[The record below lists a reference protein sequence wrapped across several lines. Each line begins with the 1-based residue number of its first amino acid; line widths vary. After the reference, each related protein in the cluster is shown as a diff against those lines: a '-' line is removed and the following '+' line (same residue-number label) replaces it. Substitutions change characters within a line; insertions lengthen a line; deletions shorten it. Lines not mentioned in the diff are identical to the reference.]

1 VSRHDVVVAGTGL
14 AGLTAA
20 VRLAEQGARVLVLAK
35 GVGATHLSPC
45 TIDVLGYAPERVER
59 PGEAL
64 ARLADDHPYA
74 AVGRDGVAA
83 AIEWLKGAMEE
94 AYPYTGDLEQNLLLP
109 TAVGALK
116 PSAVVPETMAAG
128 DLRDGGEVCV
138 VGFRALKDF
147 HAPLLADNLARGGAV
162 ARAVELDLVPE
173 GRADVNSLGFARAF
187 DDPAFR
193 AEVEATLV
201 ARLGADELVAFP
213 AVLGID
219 EPRAVWRELEE
230 RLARPVFE
238 VPTLPPSVPGMRVF
252 ALLGSRLRQA
262 GGRVILNA
270 VVHGAERSGGRVT
283 AVRARS
289 GLRDAEYGCDW
300 LVLATGG
307 FASGGLELDSRWRAR
322 EVALGLPVS
331 GVPADERFLPDYF
344 ADHPMGSAGVAVDR
358 ELRPEGFENVLVAGA
373 TLAGAQPWREK
384 SGDGISLATGFR
396 AAELI
401 LGASERSQPATAEA

>member
-1 VSRHDVVVAGTGL
+1 MSHHDVIVAGTGL

-20 VRLAEQGARVLVLAK
+20 VRLAESGARVLVLAK

-64 ARLADDHPYA
+64 SRVDGSHPYA

-83 AIEWLKGAMEE
+83 ALEWFRGAMAET
-94 AYPYTGDLEQNLLLP
+94 YPYVGSLDENLLLP

-116 PSAVVPETMAAG
+116 PTAAVPETMAAG
-128 DLRDGGEVCV
+128 DLRGGGEVCV
-138 VGFRALKDF
+138 VGLRALKDF
-147 HAPLLADNLARGGAV
+147 HAPLLADNLSRAGIA

-193 AEVEATLV
+193 AEVAAQVV
-201 ARLGADELVAFP
+201 ARLGADERVAFP
-213 AVLGID
+213 AVLGIAD
-219 EPRAVWRELEE
+219 ARTAWSELSE

-238 VPTLPPSVPGMRVF
+238 VPTLPPSVPGMRV
-252 ALLGSRLRQA
+252 AAVLRERLRRA

-270 VVHGAERSGGRVT
+270 VVGGAERSADRVT
-283 AVRARS
+283 ALRARV
-289 GLRDAEYGCDW
+289 GLRDVTHGCDW
-300 LVLATGG
+300 VVLATGG
-307 FASGGLELDSRWRAR
+307 FASGGLELDSRWQAR

-331 GVPADERFLPDYF
+331 GVPDGERFRPEYF
-344 ADHPMGSAGVAVDR
+344 AEQPMARVGVAVDR
-358 ELRPEGFENVLVAGA
+358 SLRPEGHENVLVAGA
-373 TLAGAQPWREK
+373 TLGGAQPWKEK
-384 SGDGISLATGFR
+384 SGDGISLATGHR
-396 AAELI
+396 AAEVI
-401 LGASERSQPATAEA
+401 LGSAVPSEPAGASR